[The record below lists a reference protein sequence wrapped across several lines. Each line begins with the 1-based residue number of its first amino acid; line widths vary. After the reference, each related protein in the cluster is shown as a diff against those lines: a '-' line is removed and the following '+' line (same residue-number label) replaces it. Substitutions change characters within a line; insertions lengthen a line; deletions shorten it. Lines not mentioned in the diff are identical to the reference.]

1 MPNNST
7 LDRAKRALRQ
17 AFWSCKGV
25 PPPSTADGRYV
36 DYAESVEANLI
47 EGVPFAQCREDY
59 KLGKGSELTGRKG
72 QPPKMAAMF
81 SSSALVVNTFGP
93 WRNDPLTL
101 ALKAHPTFKSLK
113 FEASCPNGLK
123 QFSPLATNPHL
134 DVLLQSHD
142 NVLGIESKCLEYLSP
157 KEAAFSSTYEKISD
171 ERNQSLWFQYIAVLR
186 EDSHLYRHL
195 DVAQL
200 IKHALG
206 LSYTYAGKQ
215 QGAPEILYM
224 FWEPTNWKNFDEF
237 KRHRDEIEQFATAVG
252 GDSLRFDAM
261 SYPELWE
268 DWQRRTSPDW
278 LPRHVKNLLER
289 YAVEI

>member
-1 MPNNST
+1 MPINST

-17 AFWSCKGV
+17 AFWSCRGA
-25 PPPSTADGRYV
+25 PPPSTSDGHYI

-47 EGVPFAQCREDY
+47 QGVPFAQCREDY
-59 KLGKGSELTGRKG
+59 VLGKGSELIGRNG

-101 ALKAHPTFKSLK
+101 TLKAHQTLQSLK
-113 FEASCPNGLK
+113 FEASCPNGLQ
-123 QFSPLATNPHL
+123 QFSPRATNPHL
-134 DVLLQSHD
+134 DVLLQSQD
-142 NVLGIESKCLEYLSP
+142 NVLGIESKCLEYLSL
-157 KEAAFSSTYEKISD
+157 KEASFSNTYAKISD

-186 EDSHLYRHL
+186 EASHLYRHL

-215 QGAPEILYM
+215 QNPPEILYL

-237 KRHRDEIEQFATAVG
+237 KRHRDEIEQFSTAVR
-252 GDSLRFDAM
+252 GDSLRFAAL
-261 SYPELWE
+261 SYSELWE
-268 DWQRRTSPDW
+268 DWERRLSPDW
-278 LPRHVKNLLER
+278 LPQHVKNLLER

>member
-1 MPNNST
+1 MPNNTT

-17 AFWSCKGV
+17 AFWSCKEV
-25 PPPSTADGRYV
+25 PPPTTSEGRYV

-47 EGVPFAQCREDY
+47 QGVPFAQCREDY
-59 KLGKGSELTGRKG
+59 ELGKGSELTGRNG

-93 WRNDPLTL
+93 WRSNPLTL
-101 ALKAHPTFKSLK
+101 ALKRRPTFQSLK
-113 FEASCPNGLK
+113 FEAACPNGLQ

-142 NVLGIESKCLEYLSP
+142 KVLGIESKCLEYLSP
-157 KEAAFSSTYEKISD
+157 KEASFSSTYDKISD
-171 ERNQSLWFQYIAVLR
+171 ERNRSRWFQYIAVLQENSR
-186 EDSHLYRHL
+186 LYRHL

-215 QGAPEILYM
+215 QGPPEILYM
-224 FWEPTNWKNFDEF
+224 FWEPINWKNFDEF
-237 KRHRDEIEQFATAVG
+237 KRHRDEIEQFATAIH
-252 GDSLRFDAM
+252 GDSLRFEAL
-261 SYPELWE
+261 SYSELWD
-268 DWQRRTSPDW
+268 DWQTRPSPDW
-278 LPRHVKNLLER
+278 LSQHVKNLRGR
-289 YAVEI
+289 YDVDI